1 VASDITL
8 RVVDPVRRV
17 VVVEAWI
24 GMSATRDRARE
35 VLARAPDVA
44 RAGWECWGSV
54 GAAEALAIAETAY
67 ADGATTADVQR
78 WLDRYPVA
86 DHWWIIEHDC

>member
-8 RVVDPVRRV
+8 RVVDPVRQL

-24 GMSATRDRARE
+24 GRTITRERAHA
-35 VLARAPDVA
+35 VLPAPDVA
-44 RAGWECWGSV
+44 RVGWECWGSV

-67 ADGATTADVQR
+67 ADGATVADVQR
-78 WLDRYPVA
+78 WLEQYPVA
-86 DHWWIIEHDC
+86 DHWWIVEHDY